1 MIKKLTNYLFK
12 SIKILKLGDVLGPD
26 NVANARQ
33 YHRHNVLNFQFGSVK
48 VLEKRFPIWSLSW
61 GGVSIRCDDT
71 SFNHLINKDLPLIMD
86 MEIFGSVCRFQV
98 KLVSLQLN
106 QVGFQFMD
114 ISTLQEKY
122 LKTYLTYLDAG
133 LILKSVKKKGFDE
146 QYQDPSWYIYGGHEG
161 AVYVFLRF
169 GLNYVLQEAHVL
181 FDYGIKKEIVIYSSS
196 GISVKSSTKED
207 LSSDKKI
214 RILTRASLILLGMR
228 QIANSEHFDGVL
240 SSAMSTIVKKK

>member
-26 NVANARQ
+26 DVANARQ

-61 GGVSIRCDDT
+61 GGVSIKCDDT

-114 ISTLQEKY
+114 ISTQRAKV
-122 LKTYLTYLDAG
+122 LKNIFNIFRCRF
-133 LILKSVKKKGFDE
+133 ILKSVKKLGFDE
-146 QYQDPSWYIYGGHEG
+146 QYQDPSWYIYGGHDG
-161 AVYVFLRF
+161 AVYVFF
-169 GLNYVLQEAHVL
+169 VLV
-181 FDYGIKKEIVIYSSS
+181 
-196 GISVKSSTKED
+196 
-207 LSSDKKI
+207 
-214 RILTRASLILLGMR
+214 
-228 QIANSEHFDGVL
+228 
-240 SSAMSTIVKKK
+240 